1 MVLVPVFATL
11 VRDHQLGCTHAA
23 TGSPVSA
30 RERTHRV
37 SGLRF
42 DIEIPTCREGV
53 FVPCEFA
60 GPDEVVECVRLAE
73 RLGYESVWATDFLTP
88 TPESGVRAAE
98 RPSWYEPM
106 ITLAYAA
113 AETRRIGLGT
123 GIIILPYRDPVILA
137 KQAATLDRLSKGRFL
152 LGLGLG
158 AWRAEFRA
166 VAAWRGRAHR
176 GAMAAEFT
184 EVLRRLLSHDT
195 GAVTFEGEYTSI
207 RGVALDP
214 KPVRDPLPFYMIGRT
229 DDALDRVAK
238 LGNGLMAPHG
248 DAAERRRAL
257 AERAGAYGRTIDE
270 FDVLAEGELLLAKTR
285 EAAAAGYRESR
296 FGQYRAL
303 QGRDIDRQIAANW
316 IGTPESVAAKIGAV
330 VAQGIDHF
338 NVLHVVGDS
347 LEARF
352 EQMRMFMEDV
362 VPRLG

>member
-1 MVLVPVFATL
+1 M
-11 VRDHQLGCTHAA
+11 Q
-23 TGSPVSA
+23 
-30 RERTHRV
+30 RV
-37 SGLRF
+37 NGVRF

-53 FVPCEFA
+53 FVPCGFA
-60 GPDEVVECVRLAE
+60 APDEIIECVRLAE
-73 RLGYESVWATDFLTP
+73 RLGYEAVWATDFLTP

-113 AETRRIGLGT
+113 AETDRIKLGT

-158 AWRAEFRA
+158 AWRAEFEA
-166 VAAWRGRAHR
+166 VAAWRRRAYR
-176 GAMAAEFT
+176 GNMAAEFT
-184 EVLRRLLSHDT
+184 EVLRRLLAHDD
-195 GAVTFEGEYTSI
+195 GAVTFDGEYVSI

-214 KPVRDPLPFYMIGRT
+214 KPVQDPLPFYMVGRN
-229 DDALDRVAK
+229 DDALDRVARF
-238 LGNGLMAPHG
+238 GNALMAPHG
-248 DAAERRRAL
+248 AAAERKRAL

-270 FDVLAEGELLLAKTR
+270 FDVLAEGELLLAKTH
-285 EAAAAGYRESR
+285 EAAATAYRESR

-303 QGRDIDRQIAANW
+303 RGLDLDRQIAANW
-316 IGTPESVAAKIGAV
+316 VGTPESVASMIGAV
-330 VAQGIDHF
+330 VEQGIDHF
-338 NVLHVVGDS
+338 NVLHIVGDS